1 MFAKKA
7 VFTLSTILL
16 SSVFLTTSALAAHDP
31 CKILTAEKVT
41 EIMDLAVTI
50 DRTGSNETNCYY
62 SGPGKFGAQ
71 FHIISETASPQ
82 MDAML
87 DRRGSS
93 PPPGSGMIGG
103 SYREGTTFFSLSMR
117 SNDQAKL
124 AALVAS
130 IRTSLK

>member
-1 MFAKKA
+1 MFANKA

-16 SSVFLTTSALAAHDP
+16 SSVFLTTSAWAAHDP
-31 CKILTAEKVT
+31 CKILTAEKVA
-41 EIMDLAVTI
+41 EIMGLAVTI
-50 DRTGSNETNCYY
+50 DKNGSNEMNCYY
-62 SGPGKFGAQ
+62 SGPGEFGAQ

-87 DRRGSS
+87 NRPGSS

-117 SNDQAKL
+117 SNDHAKL

>member
-16 SSVFLTTSALAAHDP
+16 SSVFLTTSAWAAHDP
-31 CKILTAEKVT
+31 CKILTAEKVAET
-41 EIMDLAVTI
+41 MGFAVTI
-50 DRTGSNETNCYY
+50 DRNGSNEMNCYY